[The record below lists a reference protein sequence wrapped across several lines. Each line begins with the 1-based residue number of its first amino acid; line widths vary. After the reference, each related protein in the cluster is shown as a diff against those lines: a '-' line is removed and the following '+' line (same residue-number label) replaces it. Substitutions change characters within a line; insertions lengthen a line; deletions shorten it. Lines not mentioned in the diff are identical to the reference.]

1 MALLSAI
8 GSATVWLPIG
18 PRILKFSAEQGFVR
32 CGNGAFPPGFIK
44 HDPRAMP
51 AGYSNRR
58 IILNLSCL
66 PVDFWRR
73 GPAWQGLRRRGGTIG
88 RLTRGFTRTGETKA
102 QRIKTKGD
110 NSRQIDLTSLRNHV
124 LRFLKVLEG
133 RLGVGAPLAIDADV
147 LFSPFLQCLL
157 YRTHLA

>member
-1 MALLSAI
+1 
-8 GSATVWLPIG
+8 
-18 PRILKFSAEQGFVR
+18 
-32 CGNGAFPPGFIK
+32 
-44 HDPRAMP
+44 MP

-58 IILNLSCL
+58 ILLDLSCL
-66 PVDFWRR
+66 PVDLWRR

-88 RLTRGFTRTGETKA
+88 RLTRGFSRTETKA
-102 QRIKTKGD
+102 QRIKAKGD
-110 NSRQIDLTSLRNHV
+110 NGRQIHPTSLRNHV
-124 LRFLKVLEG
+124 LRFLEVLEG